1 MKKLNNCV
9 VDNCIPT
16 NSSCVEWN
24 GGDLPF
30 LGICNGDS
38 LNNLV
43 IEIVTKLK
51 ELAGEDIS
59 GFDIDELLDICNQ
72 KRPVEITL
80 VSILNLVKQNQVC
93 LKDFIDQLNDKLNEL
108 LAEKGV
114 TVNLKCYAEFDNL
127 GNSLSITRAQLDQLI
142 IDNLCAY
149 KLRIEFIEG
158 KIIDLQSQID
168 LILDQL
174 NQGASP
180 FRICL
185 NSGSKSP
192 NENITDIANLLCDY
206 KDAIGEP
213 SDLNSAVSVIDV
225 AKWTELDPDLVA
237 NINLKFDNQWS
248 VTTDDLSE
256 SYNNALLIIANLLS
270 RVKNIETTCC
280 KADCDDIVIGFDVK
294 YLDCETPLLFF
305 GQKSFLPDGF
315 KDYKPIGTKWEIVD
329 GLGNKAE
336 KYIKLYDEI
345 FSQPDILVDG
355 YELDLS
361 TTSINARSGFVMSS
375 DVALYNQQTG
385 QLCIKCVSII
395 APPCPADCCKICF
408 ESDDPNEDLV
418 ITYTTA

>member
-16 NSSCVEWN
+16 LSSCVEWN

-72 KRPVEITL
+72 KRPVEVTL
-80 VSILNLVKQNQVC
+80 VSILTLIKQNQVC
-93 LKDFIDQLNDKLNEL
+93 LKDFINVLNDRLNEL
-108 LAEKGV
+108 LAEKGI

-127 GNSLSITRAQLDQLI
+127 GNSLSITRQQLDQLI

-149 KLRIEFIEG
+149 KLKIEFIEG
-158 KIIDLQSQID
+158 KIIDLQSQINV
-168 LILDQL
+168 INSRLDTQD
-174 NQGASP
+174 NP
-180 FRICL
+180 FKICL
-185 NSGSKSP
+185 NSKEKTSQ
-192 NENITDIANLLCDY
+192 ENITDVANLLCDY
-206 KDAIGEP
+206 KNAIGEP
-213 SDLNSAVSVIDV
+213 SDLNGAVSVIDV

-237 NINLKFDNQWS
+237 NINVKFDNQWS
-248 VTTDDLSE
+248 LTTDDLSE
-256 SYNNALLIIANLLS
+256 SYNNALLIIANLLG
-270 RVKNIETTCC
+270 RVKYIETTCC
-280 KADCDDIVIGFDVK
+280 RADCDDIVIDFDAK
-294 YLDCETPLLFF
+294 YIDCETVLLFF

-315 KDYKPIGTKWEIVD
+315 KDYKPIGTKWELVD
-329 GLGNKAE
+329 GLGNKAV
-336 KYIKLYDEI
+336 KYIKLYDEV

-361 TTSINARSGFVMSS
+361 SSPIDTKTGFTMSS
-375 DVALYNQQTG
+375 DVALYNEKTG
-385 QLCIKCVSII
+385 QLCIKCISII
-395 APPCPADCCKICF
+395 VPGCPVGCCEICF
-408 ESDDPNEDLV
+408 ESDNPNGELT
-418 ITYTTA
+418 ITYETV